1 MHSAMGN
8 GAGDAIVDRIFRQN
22 TSSPNFITALL
33 GRSDDPD
40 HPFPGSFSVGEVI
53 AGYENVTSQPKLNVT
68 SVSKSASGGQHW
80 QVLIDPDGI
89 LGPDG
94 KPIDIYDSKVSST
107 KDKNQLTAIFD
118 TGFSLPQVPKYVV
131 VNLSSL
137 YGL

>member
-1 MHSAMGN
+1 MGN

-53 AGYENVTSQPKLNVT
+53 AGYENVTNQPKLSVT
-68 SVSKSASGGQHW
+68 SVTKGNSGNQHW

-89 LGPDG
+89 IGPDG
-94 KPIDIYDSKVSST
+94 KPIDGYDSKVSTT

-118 TGFSLPQVPKYVV
+118 TGFSLPQVPKYVLTQ
-131 VNLSSL
+131 VNVL
-137 YGL
+137 YADAHEV